1 MTSWFFPNHGAI
13 LNAGFF
19 ASAETTNR
27 NHRSQQKSWW
37 QYGGNTATWCYLL
50 EWWILGFPGSHNA
63 TNFYFPIEWQFQLNL
78 ISLSF
83 GLRVWQL
90 PKVPCIEIMRR
101 HSWRHKFGFVSS
113 GYANAAILRYS
124 MLPQVKM
131 GHMMIS
137 HGVWGPQ
144 LWDIPRWT

>member
-1 MTSWFFPNHGAI
+1 MIFSESWGYSERWFLRIGRDNQQKPPK
-13 LNAGFF
+13 
-19 ASAETTNR
+19 SAEIMVTIR
-27 NHRSQQKSWW
+27 
-37 QYGGNTATWCYLL
+37 GNTATWCYLL

-144 LWDIPRWT
+144 LWDRPRWT